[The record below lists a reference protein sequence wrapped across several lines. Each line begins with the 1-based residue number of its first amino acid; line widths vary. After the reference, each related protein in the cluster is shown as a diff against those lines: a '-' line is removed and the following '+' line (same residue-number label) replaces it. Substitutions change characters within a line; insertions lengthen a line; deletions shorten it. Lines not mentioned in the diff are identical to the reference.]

1 MCPAL
6 LSGLS
11 IRRPPSRDLEG
22 QDLAESAR
30 DVQRVVADSYG
41 VDAQSAAPAKAG
53 SAPYELRVIRS
64 LCRTGGPPPSSAT
77 FESVRQNGI
86 I

>member
-41 VDAQSAAPAKAG
+41 VDAQSATSKAG